1 MPQSN
6 EMGMNRTGMDMAPQQ
21 GKEMLKGAEDFHAG
35 PIRYDA
41 LERIRRS
48 YIESGES
55 LGTVPMPGTLR
66 GAFSAGKE
74 KFKGHNPEV
83 LINKLGERLA
93 FERAGV
99 RLYDAIIL
107 KCESSVD
114 EAASSVVS
122 VELLKQFRNEEAEHF
137 LMVKSAMESLGADTT
152 AETPDADMMGVA
164 SMGISKV
171 LTEPRTSIS
180 QCLEALQVAEL
191 ADNAAWALLQ
201 DLCLGLGLQEMA
213 DDFEHAITQEE
224 RHAATIDTWLREITL
239 MQGGV
244 NGGGTGRAEK
254 R

>member
-6 EMGMNRTGMDMAPQQ
+6 QMGMNRTGMDMAPQQ
-21 GKEMLKGAEDFHAG
+21 GKEMLKGAEEFHAG

-48 YIESGES
+48 YIEEGES
-55 LGTVPMPGTLR
+55 MGTVPMPGTLR

-74 KFKGHNPEV
+74 KIKGHNPEV

-107 KCESSVD
+107 KCETSAD
-114 EAASSVVS
+114 ESARQVISID
-122 VELLKQFRNEEAEHF
+122 LLKEFRNQEAEHF
-137 LMVKSAMESLGADTT
+137 LMIKSAMESLGADTT
-152 AETPDADMMGVA
+152 AETPDADVMGVA

-191 ADNAAWALLQ
+191 ADNAAWGLLQ
-201 DLCLGLGLQEMA
+201 DLCVGLGLQEMA
-213 DDFEHAITQEE
+213 DDFEHAIEQEE
-224 RHAATIDTWLREITL
+224 RHAVTIDAWLREITL
-239 MQGGV
+239 LQGGIDGAAGRGD
-244 NGGGTGRAEK
+244 GG
-254 R
+254 